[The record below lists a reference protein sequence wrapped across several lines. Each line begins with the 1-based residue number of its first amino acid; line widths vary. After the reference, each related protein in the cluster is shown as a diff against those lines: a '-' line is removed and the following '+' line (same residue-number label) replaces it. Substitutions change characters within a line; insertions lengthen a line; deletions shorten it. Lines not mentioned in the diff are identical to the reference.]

1 MYLKEFD
8 VETWM
13 TNHEQNCQYNLA
25 DTCVSDMSIHELE
38 SLIHKDLMSDLMH
51 MRMDYG
57 PITGSDCLKDAILS
71 LYKTGTRDNI
81 AVAHGAINANEHV
94 MDTLLNKGDHIVALT
109 PSYEQFYSYPAS
121 IGCEYDLV
129 ELNEDN
135 NWEPV
140 IDDFKKLI
148 KPETKMFILNSP
160 NNPTGTVIKR
170 SLMEELI
177 ELARSHSIYILVD
190 EIYRGMND
198 TLCDSISDM
207 YELGIATASL
217 SKVYSFA
224 GLRLGWIKGPKQLI
238 DEINFRRDYT
248 IISTG
253 PWNDYL
259 ATVVLQHKDLILDR
273 SRHIILENKKILKE
287 WLEKEDLVECVI
299 PEDGTVCFLHY
310 LFDMP
315 SKELCEK
322 LQNDTGVFFVPGMAF
337 NKEYHLR
344 FGFTSDSK
352 VIKEGL
358 ETFSSWIHSHITE
371 AECFFFI
378 ICKSFAYSLT

>member
-38 SLIHKDLMSDLMH
+38 SLIHKDLMGDLMH

-71 LYKTGTRDNI
+71 LYKTGTRDNV

-94 MDTLLNKGDHIVALT
+94 MDTLLNKGDHVIALT

-160 NNPTGTVIKR
+160 NNPTGTVIKQ
-170 SLMEELI
+170 SLMEEFI

-190 EIYRGMND
+190 EIYRGMNN

-358 ETFSSWIHSHITE
+358 ETFSSWIHCILQKQNKLLLFLLHANHLHIR
-371 AECFFFI
+371 
-378 ICKSFAYSLT
+378 

>member
-160 NNPTGTVIKR
+160 NNPTGTVIKQ

-190 EIYRGMND
+190 EIYRGMNN

-322 LQNDTGVFFVPGMAF
+322 LQNDTGVFFVPGKAF

-371 AECFFFI
+371 AE
-378 ICKSFAYSLT
+378 

>member
-38 SLIHKDLMSDLMH
+38 SLIHKDLMGDLMH

-71 LYKTGTRDNI
+71 LYKTGTRDNV

-94 MDTLLNKGDHIVALT
+94 MDTLLNKGDHVIALT

-140 IDDFKKLI
+140 IDDFKQLI

-160 NNPTGTVIKR
+160 NNPTGTVIKQ

-190 EIYRGMND
+190 EIYRGMNN

-322 LQNDTGVFFVPGMAF
+322 LQNDTGVFFVPGKAF

-371 AECFFFI
+371 AELSI
-378 ICKSFAYSLT
+378 PLIEDHSLR

>member
-94 MDTLLNKGDHIVALT
+94 MDTLLNKGDHVIALT
-109 PSYEQFYSYPAS
+109 PSYEQFYSYPES

-160 NNPTGTVIKR
+160 NNPTGTVIKQ

-190 EIYRGMND
+190 EIYRGMNN

-259 ATVVLQHKDLILDR
+259 ATVVLQHKDL
-273 SRHIILENKKILKE
+273 
-287 WLEKEDLVECVI
+287 
-299 PEDGTVCFLHY
+299 DGTVCFLHY

-352 VIKEGL
+352 IIKEGL

-371 AECFFFI
+371 AE
-378 ICKSFAYSLT
+378 

>member
-38 SLIHKDLMSDLMH
+38 SLIHKDLMGDLMH

-71 LYKTGTRDNI
+71 LYKTGTRDNV

-94 MDTLLNKGDHIVALT
+94 MDTLLNKGDHVIALT

-160 NNPTGTVIKR
+160 NNPNGR
-170 SLMEELI
+170 
-177 ELARSHSIYILVD
+177 
-190 EIYRGMND
+190 
-198 TLCDSISDM
+198 
-207 YELGIATASL
+207 
-217 SKVYSFA
+217 
-224 GLRLGWIKGPKQLI
+224 I
-238 DEINFRRDYT
+238 D
-248 IISTG
+248 
-253 PWNDYL
+253 
-259 ATVVLQHKDLILDR
+259 
-273 SRHIILENKKILKE
+273 
-287 WLEKEDLVECVI
+287 
-299 PEDGTVCFLHY
+299 
-310 LFDMP
+310 
-315 SKELCEK
+315 
-322 LQNDTGVFFVPGMAF
+322 
-337 NKEYHLR
+337 
-344 FGFTSDSK
+344 
-352 VIKEGL
+352 
-358 ETFSSWIHSHITE
+358 
-371 AECFFFI
+371 
-378 ICKSFAYSLT
+378 

>member
-38 SLIHKDLMSDLMH
+38 SLIQKDLMGDLMH

-57 PITGSDCLKDAILS
+57 PITGSDSLKDAILS
-71 LYKTGTRDNI
+71 LYKTGTRGNI

-94 MDTLLNKGDHIVALT
+94 MDTLLNKGNHIIALT

-121 IGCEYDLV
+121 LGCDYDLV
-129 ELNEDN
+129 ELDEGN

-140 IDDFKKLI
+140 IEDFKKLI

-160 NNPTGTVIKR
+160 NNPTGTVIKQ

-190 EIYRGMND
+190 EIYRGMNN

-224 GLRLGWIKGPKQLI
+224 GLRLGWIKGPKELI

-259 ATVVLQHKDLILDR
+259 ATVVLQHKDQILDR
-273 SRHIILENKKILKE
+273 SRHIILENKRILKE

-352 VIKEGL
+352 IIKEGL
-358 ETFSSWIHSHITE
+358 ETFSSWIHSHIKGAVTG
-371 AECFFFI
+371 
-378 ICKSFAYSLT
+378 K

>member
-94 MDTLLNKGDHIVALT
+94 MDTLLNKGDHVIALT

-160 NNPTGTVIKR
+160 NNPTGTVIKQ

-177 ELARSHSIYILVD
+177 ELARSHSIYS
-190 EIYRGMND
+190 GMNN

-322 LQNDTGVFFVPGMAF
+322 LQNDTGVFFVPGKAF

-371 AECFFFI
+371 AE
-378 ICKSFAYSLT
+378 

>member
-1 MYLKEFD
+1 
-8 VETWM
+8 
-13 TNHEQNCQYNLA
+13 
-25 DTCVSDMSIHELE
+25 
-38 SLIHKDLMSDLMH
+38 
-51 MRMDYG
+51 
-57 PITGSDCLKDAILS
+57 
-71 LYKTGTRDNI
+71 
-81 AVAHGAINANEHV
+81 
-94 MDTLLNKGDHIVALT
+94 
-109 PSYEQFYSYPAS
+109 
-121 IGCEYDLV
+121 
-129 ELNEDN
+129 
-135 NWEPV
+135 
-140 IDDFKKLI
+140 
-148 KPETKMFILNSP
+148 
-160 NNPTGTVIKR
+160 
-170 SLMEELI
+170 
-177 ELARSHSIYILVD
+177 
-190 EIYRGMND
+190 
-198 TLCDSISDM
+198 M

-371 AECFFFI
+371 AE
-378 ICKSFAYSLT
+378 

>member
-94 MDTLLNKGDHIVALT
+94 MDTLLNKGDHVIALT
-109 PSYEQFYSYPAS
+109 PSYEQFYSYPES

-160 NNPTGTVIKR
+160 NNPTGTVIKQ

-190 EIYRGMND
+190 EIYRGMNN

-352 VIKEGL
+352 IIKEFHFKDTL
-358 ETFSSWIHSHITE
+358 TLSHRTKINCIVHHFTHR
-371 AECFFFI
+371 CF
-378 ICKSFAYSLT
+378 CNNLN

>member
-38 SLIHKDLMSDLMH
+38 SLIQKDLMGDLMH

-57 PITGSDCLKDAILS
+57 PITGSDSLKDAILS
-71 LYKTGTRDNI
+71 LYKTGTRGNI

-94 MDTLLNKGDHIVALT
+94 MDTLLNKGDHIIALT

-121 IGCEYDLV
+121 LGCDYDLV
-129 ELNEDN
+129 ELDEDN

-140 IDDFKKLI
+140 IEDFKKLI

-160 NNPTGTVIKR
+160 NNPTGTVIKQ

-190 EIYRGMND
+190 EIYRGMNN

-224 GLRLGWIKGPKQLI
+224 GLRLGWIKGPKELI

-259 ATVVLQHKDLILDR
+259 ATVVLENKDLILNR
-273 SRHIILENKKILKE
+273 SRHIILENKRILKE

-352 VIKEGL
+352 IIKEGL
-358 ETFSSWIHSHITE
+358 EIFSSWIHSHMKGAVTNRE
-371 AECFFFI
+371 
-378 ICKSFAYSLT
+378 YLLLP

>member
-1 MYLKEFD
+1 
-8 VETWM
+8 
-13 TNHEQNCQYNLA
+13 
-25 DTCVSDMSIHELE
+25 
-38 SLIHKDLMSDLMH
+38 
-51 MRMDYG
+51 
-57 PITGSDCLKDAILS
+57 
-71 LYKTGTRDNI
+71 
-81 AVAHGAINANEHV
+81 
-94 MDTLLNKGDHIVALT
+94 
-109 PSYEQFYSYPAS
+109 
-121 IGCEYDLV
+121 
-129 ELNEDN
+129 
-135 NWEPV
+135 
-140 IDDFKKLI
+140 
-148 KPETKMFILNSP
+148 MFILNSP
-160 NNPTGTVIKR
+160 NNPTGTVIKQ

-190 EIYRGMND
+190 EIYRGMNN

-224 GLRLGWIKGPKQLI
+224 GLRLGWVKGTKQLI

-371 AECFFFI
+371 AE
-378 ICKSFAYSLT
+378 

>member
-1 MYLKEFD
+1 MEKEDVYLKEFD

-13 TNHEQNCQYNLA
+13 TNHEQKCQYNLA
-25 DTCVSDMSIHELE
+25 DTWVSDMSIHELE

-94 MDTLLNKGDHIVALT
+94 MDTLLNKGDHVIALT

-129 ELNEDN
+129 ELDEDN

-140 IDDFKKLI
+140 IDDFKKFI

-160 NNPTGTVIKR
+160 NNPTGTVIKQ

-190 EIYRGMND
+190 EIYRGMNN

-273 SRHIILENKKILKE
+273 SRHIILGIKKILKE
-287 WLEKEDLVECVI
+287 WHEKEDLVECVI

-371 AECFFFI
+371 AE
-378 ICKSFAYSLT
+378 